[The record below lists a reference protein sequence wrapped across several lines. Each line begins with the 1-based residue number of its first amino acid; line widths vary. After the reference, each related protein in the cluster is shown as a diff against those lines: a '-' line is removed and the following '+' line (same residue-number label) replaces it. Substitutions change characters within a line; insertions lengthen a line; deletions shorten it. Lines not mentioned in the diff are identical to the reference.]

1 MQKLSFREKYS
12 YGIGAYG
19 KDLACGVVYTFLMI
33 YFTDVVGLNPA
44 FVGTLFL
51 IARMWDAVNDPVM
64 GMIVDNTRSK
74 FGKFRPWIF
83 IGTILNSV
91 VLLLLFRKPDLE
103 GVSLYA
109 YYSVMYI
116 LWGMT
121 YTIMDIPYW
130 SMIPTLATTKEDREK
145 ISVIPRIFASL
156 GGLSVT
162 TFGLTLVNKFGNGD
176 KLKGFEYFILGI
188 VVIFIIS
195 TIVTCINVKEKTEV
209 QVNSEKINIKQAFK
223 IIKQNDQ
230 LLVFI
235 GIVLAFNFAMQL
247 AGGVAIYYFKYV
259 AGKESLF
266 SVYSFFKV
274 AEIGGLMLFP
284 IITRKIGRQQV
295 FKVASALPILGFIT
309 LLLSGLIAPQSILF
323 ISISATLLN
332 LGSGFL
338 LGSTT
343 VMLADIVDYGEYKLG
358 SRNESIIFSA
368 QTLLVKS
375 ASALSGWLIGIGLSL
390 IGYVAGA
397 EVQSE
402 MTITGMR
409 IIMTIIPPIVAV
421 IMYVI
426 YKSKYKINGSFH
438 DELLQAIA
446 DRKAGKDLVINK
458 EEKVSIDSIDTNLL

>member
-1 MQKLSFREKYS
+1 MQKLTSREKYS

-19 KDLACGVVYTFLMI
+19 KDLACGIVYTFLMI
-33 YFTDVVGLNPA
+33 YFTDVVGINPA

-51 IARMWDAVNDPVM
+51 MARLWDAINDPIM
-64 GMIVDNTRSK
+64 GMIVDNTRSR

-91 VLLLLFRKPDLE
+91 VLFLLFRKPDLE
-103 GVSLYA
+103 GTSLYL

-145 ISVIPRIFASL
+145 ISVVPRIFASL
-156 GGLSVT
+156 GGLTVT
-162 TFGLTLVNKFGNGD
+162 TFGIALVNKLGNGNQI
-176 KLKGFEYFILGI
+176 KGFEYFALGI
-188 VVIFIIS
+188 VIIFIIS
-195 TIVTCINVKEKTEV
+195 TIVTCINVKEKTQV
-209 QVNSEKINIKQAFK
+209 QVNNEKVNIKQAFN
-223 IIKQNDQ
+223 ILKQNDQ

-235 GIVLAFNFAMQL
+235 GIVLAYNLAMQL
-247 AGGVAIYYFKYV
+247 AGGAAIYYFKYV

-266 SVYSFFKV
+266 SLYSFFKV

-284 IITRKIGRQQV
+284 VVTRKIGRQQV
-295 FKVASALPILGFIT
+295 FRVATILPMFGLIT
-309 LLLSGLIAPQSILF
+309 LFISGLIAPQSILF
-323 ISISATLLN
+323 ISVSAVLLN

-368 QTLLVKS
+368 QTLLVKL
-375 ASALSGWLIGIGLSL
+375 ASALSGWLIGVGLSL

-397 EVQSE
+397 AVQSNI
-402 MTITGMR
+402 TIIGIR
-409 IIMTIIPPIVAV
+409 VIMTIIPSIVALV
-421 IMYVI
+421 MYII

-438 DELLQAIA
+438 DEILQVIGS
-446 DRKAGKDLVINK
+446 RKKVKVLNINNK
-458 EEKVSIDSIDTNLL
+458 

>member
-1 MQKLSFREKYS
+1 MQKLTSREKYS

-19 KDLACGVVYTFLMI
+19 KDLACGIVYTFLMI
-33 YFTDVVGLNPA
+33 YFTDVVGINPA

-51 IARMWDAVNDPVM
+51 MARLWDAINDPIM
-64 GMIVDNTRSK
+64 GMIVDNTRSR

-91 VLLLLFRKPDLE
+91 VLFLLFRKPDLE
-103 GVSLYA
+103 GTSLYL

-145 ISVIPRIFASL
+145 ISVVPRIFASL
-156 GGLSVT
+156 GGLTVT
-162 TFGLTLVNKFGNGD
+162 TFGIALVNKLGNGNQI
-176 KLKGFEYFILGI
+176 KGFEYFALGI
-188 VVIFIIS
+188 VIIFIIS
-195 TIVTCINVKEKTEV
+195 TIVTCINVKEKTQV
-209 QVNSEKINIKQAFK
+209 QVNNEKVNIKQAFN
-223 IIKQNDQ
+223 ILKQNDQ

-235 GIVLAFNFAMQL
+235 GIVLAYNLAMQL
-247 AGGVAIYYFKYV
+247 AGGAAIYYFKYV

-266 SVYSFFKV
+266 SLYSFFKV

-284 IITRKIGRQQV
+284 VVTRKIGRQQV
-295 FKVASALPILGFIT
+295 FRMATILPMFGLIT
-309 LLLSGLIAPQSILF
+309 LFISGLIAPQSILF
-323 ISISATLLN
+323 ISVSSVLLN

-368 QTLLVKS
+368 QTLLVKL
-375 ASALSGWLIGIGLSL
+375 ASALSGWLIGVGLSL

-397 EVQSE
+397 AVQSNI
-402 MTITGMR
+402 TIIGIR
-409 IIMTIIPPIVAV
+409 VIMTIIPSIVALV
-421 IMYVI
+421 MYVI

-438 DELLQAIA
+438 DEILQVIGS
-446 DRKAGKDLVINK
+446 RKKVKVLNINNK
-458 EEKVSIDSIDTNLL
+458 

>member
-1 MQKLSFREKYS
+1 MQKLTSREKYS

-19 KDLACGVVYTFLMI
+19 KDLACGIVYTFLMI
-33 YFTDVVGLNPA
+33 YF
-44 FVGTLFL
+44 VGTLFL
-51 IARMWDAVNDPVM
+51 MARLWDAINDPIM
-64 GMIVDNTRSK
+64 GMIVDNTRSR

-91 VLLLLFRKPDLE
+91 VLFLLFRKPDLE
-103 GVSLYA
+103 GTSLYL

-145 ISVIPRIFASL
+145 ISVVPRIFASL
-156 GGLSVT
+156 GGLTVT
-162 TFGLTLVNKFGNGD
+162 TFGIALVNKLGNGNQI
-176 KLKGFEYFILGI
+176 KGFEYFALGI
-188 VVIFIIS
+188 VIIFIIS
-195 TIVTCINVKEKTEV
+195 TIVTCINVKEKTQV
-209 QVNSEKINIKQAFK
+209 QVNNEKVNIKQAFN
-223 IIKQNDQ
+223 ILKQNDQ

-235 GIVLAFNFAMQL
+235 GIVLAYNLAMQL
-247 AGGVAIYYFKYV
+247 AGGAAIYYFKYV

-266 SVYSFFKV
+266 SLYSFFKV

-284 IITRKIGRQQV
+284 VVTRKIGRQQV
-295 FKVASALPILGFIT
+295 FRVATILPMFGLIT
-309 LLLSGLIAPQSILF
+309 LFISGLIAPQSILF
-323 ISISATLLN
+323 ISVSAVLLN

-368 QTLLVKS
+368 QTLLVKL
-375 ASALSGWLIGIGLSL
+375 ASALSGWLIGVGLSL

-397 EVQSE
+397 AVQSNI
-402 MTITGMR
+402 TIIGIR
-409 IIMTIIPPIVAV
+409 VIMTIIPSIVALV
-421 IMYVI
+421 MYVI

-438 DELLQAIA
+438 DEILQVIGS
-446 DRKAGKDLVINK
+446 RKKVKVLNINNK
-458 EEKVSIDSIDTNLL
+458 

>member
-1 MQKLSFREKYS
+1 MQKLTSREKYS

-19 KDLACGVVYTFLMI
+19 KDLACGIVYTFLMI
-33 YFTDVVGLNPA
+33 YFTDVVGINPA

-51 IARMWDAVNDPVM
+51 MARLWDAINDPIM
-64 GMIVDNTRSK
+64 GMIVDNTRSR

-91 VLLLLFRKPDLE
+91 VLFLLFRKPDLE
-103 GVSLYA
+103 GTSLYL

-116 LWGMT
+116 LWVMT

-145 ISVIPRIFASL
+145 ISVVPRIFASL
-156 GGLSVT
+156 GGLTVT
-162 TFGLTLVNKFGNGD
+162 TFGIALVNKLGNGNQI
-176 KLKGFEYFILGI
+176 KGFEYFALGI
-188 VVIFIIS
+188 VIIFIIS
-195 TIVTCINVKEKTEV
+195 TIVTCINVKEKTQV
-209 QVNSEKINIKQAFK
+209 QVNNEKVNIKQAFN
-223 IIKQNDQ
+223 ILKQNDQ

-235 GIVLAFNFAMQL
+235 GIVLAYNLAMQL
-247 AGGVAIYYFKYV
+247 AGGAAIYYFKYV

-266 SVYSFFKV
+266 SLYSFFKV

-284 IITRKIGRQQV
+284 VVTRKIGRQQV
-295 FKVASALPILGFIT
+295 FRMATILPMFGLIT
-309 LLLSGLIAPQSILF
+309 LFISGLIAPQSILF
-323 ISISATLLN
+323 ISVSAVLLN

-368 QTLLVKS
+368 QTLLVKL
-375 ASALSGWLIGIGLSL
+375 ASALSGWLIGVGLSL

-397 EVQSE
+397 AVQSNI
-402 MTITGMR
+402 TIIGIR
-409 IIMTIIPPIVAV
+409 VIMTIIPSIVALV
-421 IMYVI
+421 MYVI

-438 DELLQAIA
+438 DEILQVIGS
-446 DRKAGKDLVINK
+446 RKKVKVLNINNK
-458 EEKVSIDSIDTNLL
+458 

>member
-1 MQKLSFREKYS
+1 MQKLTSREKYS

-19 KDLACGVVYTFLMI
+19 KDLACGIVYTFLMI
-33 YFTDVVGLNPA
+33 YFTDVVGINPA

-51 IARMWDAVNDPVM
+51 MARLWDAINDPIM
-64 GMIVDNTRSK
+64 GMIVDNTRSR

-91 VLLLLFRKPDLE
+91 VLFLLFRKPDLE
-103 GVSLYA
+103 GTSLYL

-145 ISVIPRIFASL
+145 ISVVPRIFASL
-156 GGLSVT
+156 GGLTVT
-162 TFGLTLVNKFGNGD
+162 TFGIALVNKLGNGNQI
-176 KLKGFEYFILGI
+176 KGFEYFALGI
-188 VVIFIIS
+188 VIIFIIS
-195 TIVTCINVKEKTEV
+195 TIVTCINVKEKTQV
-209 QVNSEKINIKQAFK
+209 QVNNEKVNIKQAFN
-223 IIKQNDQ
+223 ILKQNDQ

-235 GIVLAFNFAMQL
+235 GIVLAYNLAMQL
-247 AGGVAIYYFKYV
+247 AGGAAIYYFKYV

-284 IITRKIGRQQV
+284 VVTRKIGRQQV
-295 FKVASALPILGFIT
+295 FRMATILPMFGLIT
-309 LLLSGLIAPQSILF
+309 LFISGLIAPQSILF
-323 ISISATLLN
+323 ISVSAVLLN

-368 QTLLVKS
+368 QTLLVKL
-375 ASALSGWLIGIGLSL
+375 ASALSGWLIGVGLSL

-397 EVQSE
+397 AVQSNI
-402 MTITGMR
+402 TIIGIR
-409 IIMTIIPPIVAV
+409 VIMTIIPSIVALV
-421 IMYVI
+421 MYVI

-438 DELLQAIA
+438 DEILQVIGS
-446 DRKAGKDLVINK
+446 RKKVKVLDINNK
-458 EEKVSIDSIDTNLL
+458 

>member
-1 MQKLSFREKYS
+1 MQKLTSREKYS

-19 KDLACGVVYTFLMI
+19 KDLACGIVYTFLMI
-33 YFTDVVGLNPA
+33 YFTDVVGINPA

-51 IARMWDAVNDPVM
+51 MARLWDAINDPIM
-64 GMIVDNTRSK
+64 GMIVDNTRSR

-91 VLLLLFRKPDLE
+91 VLFLLFRKPELE
-103 GVSLYA
+103 GSSLYA

-145 ISVIPRIFASL
+145 ISVVPRIFASL
-156 GGLSVT
+156 GGLTVT
-162 TFGLTLVNKFGNGD
+162 TFGIALVNKLGNGNQI
-176 KLKGFEYFILGI
+176 KGFEYFALGI
-188 VVIFIIS
+188 VIIFIIS
-195 TIVTCINVKEKTEV
+195 TIVTCINVKEKTQV
-209 QVNSEKINIKQAFK
+209 QVNNEKVNIKQAFN
-223 IIKQNDQ
+223 ILKQNDQ

-235 GIVLAFNFAMQL
+235 GIVLAYNLAMQL
-247 AGGVAIYYFKYV
+247 AGGAAIYYFKYV

-266 SVYSFFKV
+266 SLYSFFKV

-284 IITRKIGRQQV
+284 VVTRKIGRQQV
-295 FKVASALPILGFIT
+295 FRMATILPMFGLIT
-309 LLLSGLIAPQSILF
+309 LFISGLIAPQSILF
-323 ISISATLLN
+323 ISVSAVLLN

-368 QTLLVKS
+368 QTLLVKL
-375 ASALSGWLIGIGLSL
+375 ASALSGWLIGVGLSL

-397 EVQSE
+397 AVQSNI
-402 MTITGMR
+402 TIIGIR
-409 IIMTIIPPIVAV
+409 VIMTIIPSIVALV
-421 IMYVI
+421 MYVI

-438 DELLQAIA
+438 DEILQVIGS
-446 DRKAGKDLVINK
+446 RKKVKVLNINNK
-458 EEKVSIDSIDTNLL
+458 

>member
-1 MQKLSFREKYS
+1 MQKLTSREKYS

-19 KDLACGVVYTFLMI
+19 KDLACGIVYTFLMI
-33 YFTDVVGLNPA
+33 YFTDVVGINPA

-51 IARMWDAVNDPVM
+51 MARLWDAINDPIM
-64 GMIVDNTRSK
+64 GMIVDNTRSR

-91 VLLLLFRKPDLE
+91 VLFLLFRKPDLE
-103 GVSLYA
+103 GTSLYL
-109 YYSVMYI
+109 YSVMYI

-145 ISVIPRIFASL
+145 ISVVPRIFASL
-156 GGLSVT
+156 GGLTVT
-162 TFGLTLVNKFGNGD
+162 TFGIALVNKLGNGNQI
-176 KLKGFEYFILGI
+176 KGFEYFALGI
-188 VVIFIIS
+188 VIIFIIS
-195 TIVTCINVKEKTEV
+195 TIVTCINVKEKTQV
-209 QVNSEKINIKQAFK
+209 QVNNEKVNIKQAFN
-223 IIKQNDQ
+223 ILKQNDQ

-235 GIVLAFNFAMQL
+235 GIVLAYNLAMQL
-247 AGGVAIYYFKYV
+247 AGGAAIYYFKYV

-266 SVYSFFKV
+266 SLYSFFKV

-284 IITRKIGRQQV
+284 VVTRKIGRQQV
-295 FKVASALPILGFIT
+295 FRMATILPMFGLIT
-309 LLLSGLIAPQSILF
+309 LFISGLIAPQSILF
-323 ISISATLLN
+323 ISVSAVLLN

-368 QTLLVKS
+368 QTLLVKL
-375 ASALSGWLIGIGLSL
+375 ASALSGWLIGVGLSL

-397 EVQSE
+397 AVQSNI
-402 MTITGMR
+402 TIIGIR
-409 IIMTIIPPIVAV
+409 VIMTIIPSIVALV
-421 IMYVI
+421 MYVI

-438 DELLQAIA
+438 DEILQVIGS
-446 DRKAGKDLVINK
+446 RKKVKVLNINNK
-458 EEKVSIDSIDTNLL
+458 

>member
-1 MQKLSFREKYS
+1 MQKLTSREKYS

-19 KDLACGVVYTFLMI
+19 KDLACGIVYTFLMI
-33 YFTDVVGLNPA
+33 YFTDVVGINPA

-51 IARMWDAVNDPVM
+51 MARLWDAINDPIM
-64 GMIVDNTRSK
+64 GMIVDNTRSR
-74 FGKFRPWIF
+74 FGKFRPWIC

-91 VLLLLFRKPDLE
+91 VLFLLFRKPDLE
-103 GVSLYA
+103 GTSLYL

-145 ISVIPRIFASL
+145 ISVVPRIFASL
-156 GGLSVT
+156 GGLTVT
-162 TFGLTLVNKFGNGD
+162 TFGIALVNKLGNGNQI
-176 KLKGFEYFILGI
+176 KGFEYFALGI
-188 VVIFIIS
+188 VIIFIIS
-195 TIVTCINVKEKTEV
+195 TIVTCINVKEKTQV
-209 QVNSEKINIKQAFK
+209 QVNNEKVNIKQAFN
-223 IIKQNDQ
+223 ILKQNDQ

-235 GIVLAFNFAMQL
+235 GIVLAYNLAMQL
-247 AGGVAIYYFKYV
+247 AGGAAIYYFKYV

-266 SVYSFFKV
+266 SLYSFFKV

-284 IITRKIGRQQV
+284 VVTRKIGRQQV
-295 FKVASALPILGFIT
+295 FRMATILPMFGLIT
-309 LLLSGLIAPQSILF
+309 LFISGLIAPQSILF
-323 ISISATLLN
+323 ISVSAVLLN

-368 QTLLVKS
+368 QTLLVKL
-375 ASALSGWLIGIGLSL
+375 ASALSGWLIGVGLSL

-397 EVQSE
+397 AVQSNI
-402 MTITGMR
+402 TIIGIR
-409 IIMTIIPPIVAV
+409 VIMTIIPSIVALV
-421 IMYVI
+421 MYVI

-438 DELLQAIA
+438 DEILQVIGS
-446 DRKAGKDLVINK
+446 RKKVKVLNINNK
-458 EEKVSIDSIDTNLL
+458 

>member
-1 MQKLSFREKYS
+1 MQKLTSREKYS

-19 KDLACGVVYTFLMI
+19 KDLACGIVYTFLMI
-33 YFTDVVGLNPA
+33 YFTDVVGINPA

-51 IARMWDAVNDPVM
+51 MARLWDAINDPIM
-64 GMIVDNTRSK
+64 GMIVDNTRSR

-91 VLLLLFRKPDLE
+91 VLFLLFRKPDLE
-103 GVSLYA
+103 GTSLYL

-145 ISVIPRIFASL
+145 ISVVPRIFASL
-156 GGLSVT
+156 GGLTVT
-162 TFGLTLVNKFGNGD
+162 TFGIALVNKLGNGNQI
-176 KLKGFEYFILGI
+176 KGFEYFALGI
-188 VVIFIIS
+188 VIIFIIS
-195 TIVTCINVKEKTEV
+195 TIVTCINVKEKTQV
-209 QVNSEKINIKQAFK
+209 QVNNEKVNIKQAFN
-223 IIKQNDQ
+223 ILKQYDQ

-235 GIVLAFNFAMQL
+235 GIVLAYNLAMQL
-247 AGGVAIYYFKYV
+247 AGGAAIYYFKYV

-266 SVYSFFKV
+266 SLYSFFKV

-284 IITRKIGRQQV
+284 VVTRKIGRQQV
-295 FKVASALPILGFIT
+295 FRVATILPMFGLIT
-309 LLLSGLIAPQSILF
+309 LFISGLIAPQSILF
-323 ISISATLLN
+323 ISVSAVLLN

-368 QTLLVKS
+368 QTLLVKL
-375 ASALSGWLIGIGLSL
+375 ASALSGWLIGVGLSL

-397 EVQSE
+397 AVQSNI
-402 MTITGMR
+402 TIIGIR
-409 IIMTIIPPIVAV
+409 VIMTIIPSIVALV
-421 IMYVI
+421 MYII

-438 DELLQAIA
+438 DEILQVIGS
-446 DRKAGKDLVINK
+446 RKKVKVLNINNK
-458 EEKVSIDSIDTNLL
+458 

>member
-1 MQKLSFREKYS
+1 MQKLTSREKYS

-19 KDLACGVVYTFLMI
+19 KDLACGIVYTFLMI
-33 YFTDVVGLNPA
+33 YFTDVVGINPA

-51 IARMWDAVNDPVM
+51 MARLWDAINDPIM
-64 GMIVDNTRSK
+64 GMIVDNTRSR

-91 VLLLLFRKPDLE
+91 VLFLLFRKPDLE
-103 GVSLYA
+103 GTSLYL

-145 ISVIPRIFASL
+145 ISVVPRIFASL
-156 GGLSVT
+156 GGLTVT
-162 TFGLTLVNKFGNGD
+162 TFGIALVNKLGNGNQI
-176 KLKGFEYFILGI
+176 KGFEYFALGI
-188 VVIFIIS
+188 IIIFIIS
-195 TIVTCINVKEKTEV
+195 TIVTCINVKEKTQV
-209 QVNSEKINIKQAFK
+209 QVNNEKVNIKQAFN
-223 IIKQNDQ
+223 ILKQNDQ

-235 GIVLAFNFAMQL
+235 GIVLAYNLAMQL
-247 AGGVAIYYFKYV
+247 AGGAAIYYFKYV

-266 SVYSFFKV
+266 SLYSFFKV

-284 IITRKIGRQQV
+284 VVTRKIGRQQV
-295 FKVASALPILGFIT
+295 FRVATILPMFGLIT
-309 LLLSGLIAPQSILF
+309 LFISGLIAPQSILF
-323 ISISATLLN
+323 ISVSAVLLN

-368 QTLLVKS
+368 QTLLVKL
-375 ASALSGWLIGIGLSL
+375 ASALSGWLIGVGLSL

-397 EVQSE
+397 AVQSNI
-402 MTITGMR
+402 TIIGIR
-409 IIMTIIPPIVAV
+409 VIMTIIPSIVALV
-421 IMYVI
+421 MYVI

-438 DELLQAIA
+438 DEILQVIGS
-446 DRKAGKDLVINK
+446 RKKVKVLNINNK
-458 EEKVSIDSIDTNLL
+458 

>member
-1 MQKLSFREKYS
+1 MQKLTSREKYS

-19 KDLACGVVYTFLMI
+19 KDLACGIVYTFLMI
-33 YFTDVVGLNPA
+33 YFTDVVGINPA

-51 IARMWDAVNDPVM
+51 MARLWDAINDPIM
-64 GMIVDNTRSK
+64 GMIVDNTRSR

-91 VLLLLFRKPDLE
+91 VLFLLFRKPDLE
-103 GVSLYA
+103 GTSLYL

-145 ISVIPRIFASL
+145 ISVVPRIFASL
-156 GGLSVT
+156 GGLTVT
-162 TFGLTLVNKFGNGD
+162 TFGIALVNKLGNGNQI
-176 KLKGFEYFILGI
+176 KGFEYFALGI
-188 VVIFIIS
+188 VIIFIIS
-195 TIVTCINVKEKTEV
+195 TIVTCINVKEKTQV
-209 QVNSEKINIKQAFK
+209 QVNNEKVNIKQAFN
-223 IIKQNDQ
+223 ILKQNDQ

-235 GIVLAFNFAMQL
+235 GIVLAYNLAMQL
-247 AGGVAIYYFKYV
+247 AGGAAIYYFKYV

-266 SVYSFFKV
+266 SLYSFFKV

-284 IITRKIGRQQV
+284 VVTRKIGRQQV
-295 FKVASALPILGFIT
+295 FRMATILPMFGLIT
-309 LLLSGLIAPQSILF
+309 LFISGLIAPQSILF
-323 ISISATLLN
+323 ISVSAVLLN

-368 QTLLVKS
+368 QTLLVKL
-375 ASALSGWLIGIGLSL
+375 ASAVSGWLIVVGLSL

-397 EVQSE
+397 AVQSNI
-402 MTITGMR
+402 TIIGIR
-409 IIMTIIPPIVAV
+409 VIMTIIPSIVALV
-421 IMYVI
+421 MYVI

-438 DELLQAIA
+438 DEILQVIGS
-446 DRKAGKDLVINK
+446 RKKVKVLNINNK
-458 EEKVSIDSIDTNLL
+458 

>member
-1 MQKLSFREKYS
+1 MQKLTSREKYS

-19 KDLACGVVYTFLMI
+19 KDLACGIVYTFLMI
-33 YFTDVVGLNPA
+33 YFTDVVGINPA

-51 IARMWDAVNDPVM
+51 VARLWDAINDPIM

-91 VLLLLFRKPDLE
+91 VLFLLFRKPDLE
-103 GVSLYA
+103 GTSLYL

-145 ISVIPRIFASL
+145 ISVVPRIFASL
-156 GGLSVT
+156 GGLTVT
-162 TFGLTLVNKFGNGD
+162 TFGIALVNKLGNGNQI
-176 KLKGFEYFILGI
+176 KGFEYFALGI
-188 VVIFIIS
+188 IIIFIIS
-195 TIVTCINVKEKTEV
+195 TIVTCINVKEKTQV
-209 QVNSEKINIKQAFK
+209 QVNNEKVNIKQAFN
-223 IIKQNDQ
+223 ILKQNDQ

-235 GIVLAFNFAMQL
+235 GIVLAYNLAMQL
-247 AGGVAIYYFKYV
+247 AGGAAIYYFKYV

-284 IITRKIGRQQV
+284 VVTRKIGRQQV
-295 FKVASALPILGFIT
+295 FRVATILPMFGLIT
-309 LLLSGLIAPQSILF
+309 LFISGLIAPQSILF
-323 ISISATLLN
+323 ISVSAVLLN

-368 QTLLVKS
+368 QTLLVKL
-375 ASALSGWLIGIGLSL
+375 ASALSGWLIGVGLSL

-397 EVQSE
+397 AVQSNI
-402 MTITGMR
+402 TIIGIR
-409 IIMTIIPPIVAV
+409 VIMTIIPSIVALV
-421 IMYVI
+421 MYVI

-438 DELLQAIA
+438 DEILQVIGS
-446 DRKAGKDLVINK
+446 RKKVKVLNINNK
-458 EEKVSIDSIDTNLL
+458 

>member
-1 MQKLSFREKYS
+1 MQKLTSREKYS

-19 KDLACGVVYTFLMI
+19 KDLACGIVYTFLMI
-33 YFTDVVGLNPA
+33 YFTDVVGINPA

-51 IARMWDAVNDPVM
+51 MARLWDAINDPIM
-64 GMIVDNTRSK
+64 GMIVDNTRSR

-91 VLLLLFRKPDLE
+91 VLFLLFRKPDLE
-103 GVSLYA
+103 GTSLYL

-145 ISVIPRIFASL
+145 ISVVPRIFASL
-156 GGLSVT
+156 GGLTVT
-162 TFGLTLVNKFGNGD
+162 TFGIALVNKLGNGNQI
-176 KLKGFEYFILGI
+176 KGFEYFALGI
-188 VVIFIIS
+188 VIIFIIS
-195 TIVTCINVKEKTEV
+195 TIVTCINVKEKTQV
-209 QVNSEKINIKQAFK
+209 QVNNEKVNIKQAFN
-223 IIKQNDQ
+223 ILKQNDQ

-235 GIVLAFNFAMQL
+235 GIVLAYNLAMQL
-247 AGGVAIYYFKYV
+247 AGGAAIYYFKYV

-266 SVYSFFKV
+266 SLYSFFKV

-284 IITRKIGRQQV
+284 VVTRKIGRQQV
-295 FKVASALPILGFIT
+295 FRMATILPMFGLIT
-309 LLLSGLIAPQSILF
+309 LFISGLIAPQSILF
-323 ISISATLLN
+323 ISVSAVLLN

-368 QTLLVKS
+368 QTLLVKLS
-375 ASALSGWLIGIGLSL
+375 SALSGWLIGVGLSL

-397 EVQSE
+397 AVQSNI
-402 MTITGMR
+402 TIIGIR
-409 IIMTIIPPIVAV
+409 VIMTIIPSIVALV
-421 IMYVI
+421 MYVI

-438 DELLQAIA
+438 DEILQVIGS
-446 DRKAGKDLVINK
+446 RKKVKVLNINNK
-458 EEKVSIDSIDTNLL
+458 

>member
-1 MQKLSFREKYS
+1 MQKLTSREKYS

-19 KDLACGVVYTFLMI
+19 KDLACGIVYTFLMI
-33 YFTDVVGLNPA
+33 YFTDVVGINPA

-51 IARMWDAVNDPVM
+51 MARLWDAINDPIM
-64 GMIVDNTRSK
+64 GMIVDNTRSR

-91 VLLLLFRKPDLE
+91 VLFLLFRKPDLE
-103 GVSLYA
+103 GTSLYL

-145 ISVIPRIFASL
+145 ISVVPRIFASL
-156 GGLSVT
+156 GGLTVT
-162 TFGLTLVNKFGNGD
+162 TFGIALVNKLGNGNQI
-176 KLKGFEYFILGI
+176 KGFEYFALGI
-188 VVIFIIS
+188 VIIFIIS
-195 TIVTCINVKEKTEV
+195 TIVTCINVKEKTQV
-209 QVNSEKINIKQAFK
+209 QVNNEKVNIKQAFN
-223 IIKQNDQ
+223 ILKQNDQ

-235 GIVLAFNFAMQL
+235 GIVLAYNLAMQL
-247 AGGVAIYYFKYV
+247 AGGAAIYYFKYV

-266 SVYSFFKV
+266 SLYSFFKV

-284 IITRKIGRQQV
+284 VVTRKIGRQQV
-295 FKVASALPILGFIT
+295 FRVATILPMFGLIT
-309 LLLSGLIAPQSILF
+309 LFISGLIAPQSILF
-323 ISISATLLN
+323 ISVSAVLLN

-368 QTLLVKS
+368 QTLLVKL
-375 ASALSGWLIGIGLSL
+375 ASALSGWLIGVGLSL
-390 IGYVAGA
+390 ITT
-397 EVQSE
+397 SS
-402 MTITGMR
+402 T
-409 IIMTIIPPIVAV
+409 
-421 IMYVI
+421 
-426 YKSKYKINGSFH
+426 
-438 DELLQAIA
+438 
-446 DRKAGKDLVINK
+446 
-458 EEKVSIDSIDTNLL
+458 

>member
-1 MQKLSFREKYS
+1 MQKLTSREKYS

-19 KDLACGVVYTFLMI
+19 KDLACGIVYTFLMI
-33 YFTDVVGLNPA
+33 YFTDVVGINPA

-51 IARMWDAVNDPVM
+51 MARLWDAINDPIM
-64 GMIVDNTRSK
+64 GMIVDNTRSR

-91 VLLLLFRKPDLE
+91 VLFLLFRKPDLE
-103 GVSLYA
+103 GTSLYL

-145 ISVIPRIFASL
+145 ISVVPRIFASL
-156 GGLSVT
+156 GGLTVT
-162 TFGLTLVNKFGNGD
+162 TFGIALVNKLGNGNQI
-176 KLKGFEYFILGI
+176 KGFEYFALGI
-188 VVIFIIS
+188 VIIFIIS
-195 TIVTCINVKEKTEV
+195 TIVTCINVKEKTQV
-209 QVNSEKINIKQAFK
+209 QVNNEKVNIKQAFN
-223 IIKQNDQ
+223 ILKQNDQ

-235 GIVLAFNFAMQL
+235 GIVLAYNLAMQL
-247 AGGVAIYYFKYV
+247 AGGAAIYYFKYV

-266 SVYSFFKV
+266 SLYSFFKV

-284 IITRKIGRQQV
+284 VVTRKIGRQQV
-295 FKVASALPILGFIT
+295 FRMATILPMFGLIT
-309 LLLSGLIAPQSILF
+309 LFISGLIAPQSILF
-323 ISISATLLN
+323 ISVSAVLLN

-368 QTLLVKS
+368 QTLLVKL
-375 ASALSGWLIGIGLSL
+375 ASALSGWLIGVGLSL

-397 EVQSE
+397 AVQSNI
-402 MTITGMR
+402 TIIGIR
-409 IIMTIIPPIVAV
+409 VILTIIPSIVALV
-421 IMYVI
+421 MYVI

-438 DELLQAIA
+438 DEILQVIGS
-446 DRKAGKDLVINK
+446 RKKVKVLNINNK
-458 EEKVSIDSIDTNLL
+458 

>member
-1 MQKLSFREKYS
+1 MQKLTSREKYS

-19 KDLACGVVYTFLMI
+19 KDLACGIVYTFLMI
-33 YFTDVVGLNPA
+33 YFTDVVGINPA

-51 IARMWDAVNDPVM
+51 VARLWDAINDPIM
-64 GMIVDNTRSK
+64 GMIVDNTRSR

-91 VLLLLFRKPDLE
+91 VLFLLFRKPDLE
-103 GVSLYA
+103 GTSLYL

-145 ISVIPRIFASL
+145 ISVVPRIFASL
-156 GGLSVT
+156 GGLTVT
-162 TFGLTLVNKFGNGD
+162 TFGIALVNKLGNGNQI
-176 KLKGFEYFILGI
+176 KGFEYFALGI
-188 VVIFIIS
+188 IIIFIIS
-195 TIVTCINVKEKTEV
+195 TIVTCINVKEKTQV
-209 QVNSEKINIKQAFK
+209 QVNNEKVNIKQAFN
-223 IIKQNDQ
+223 ILKQNDQ

-235 GIVLAFNFAMQL
+235 GIVLAYNLAMQL
-247 AGGVAIYYFKYV
+247 AGGAAIYYFKYV

-284 IITRKIGRQQV
+284 VVTRKIGRQQV
-295 FKVASALPILGFIT
+295 FRVATILPMFGLIT
-309 LLLSGLIAPQSILF
+309 LFISGLIAPQSILF
-323 ISISATLLN
+323 ISVSAVLLN

-368 QTLLVKS
+368 QTLLVKL
-375 ASALSGWLIGIGLSL
+375 ASALSGWLIGVGLSL

-397 EVQSE
+397 AVQSNI
-402 MTITGMR
+402 TIIGIR
-409 IIMTIIPPIVAV
+409 VIMTIIPSIVALV
-421 IMYVI
+421 MYVI

-438 DELLQAIA
+438 DEILQVIGS
-446 DRKAGKDLVINK
+446 RKKVKVLNINNK
-458 EEKVSIDSIDTNLL
+458 

>member
-1 MQKLSFREKYS
+1 MQKLTSREKYS

-19 KDLACGVVYTFLMI
+19 KDLACGIVYTFLMI
-33 YFTDVVGLNPA
+33 YFTDVVGINPA

-51 IARMWDAVNDPVM
+51 MARLWDAINDPIM
-64 GMIVDNTRSK
+64 GMIVDNTRSR

-91 VLLLLFRKPDLE
+91 VLFLLFRKPDLE
-103 GVSLYA
+103 GTSLYL

-145 ISVIPRIFASL
+145 ISVVPRIFASL
-156 GGLSVT
+156 GGLTVT
-162 TFGLTLVNKFGNGD
+162 TFGIALVNKLGNGNQI
-176 KLKGFEYFILGI
+176 KGFEYFVLGI
-188 VVIFIIS
+188 IIIFIIS
-195 TIVTCINVKEKTEV
+195 TIVTCINVKEKTQV
-209 QVNSEKINIKQAFK
+209 QVNNEKVNIKQAFN
-223 IIKQNDQ
+223 ILKQNDQ

-235 GIVLAFNFAMQL
+235 GIVLAYNLAMQL
-247 AGGVAIYYFKYV
+247 AGGAAIYYFKYV

-266 SVYSFFKV
+266 SLYSFFKV

-284 IITRKIGRQQV
+284 VVTRKIGRQQV
-295 FKVASALPILGFIT
+295 FRMATILPMFGLTLFI
-309 LLLSGLIAPQSILF
+309 SGLIAPQSILF
-323 ISISATLLN
+323 ISVSAVLLN

-368 QTLLVKS
+368 QTLLVKL
-375 ASALSGWLIGIGLSL
+375 ASALSGWLIGVGLSL

-397 EVQSE
+397 AVQSNI
-402 MTITGMR
+402 TIIGIR
-409 IIMTIIPPIVAV
+409 VIMTIIPSIVALV
-421 IMYVI
+421 MYVI

-438 DELLQAIA
+438 DEILQVIGS
-446 DRKAGKDLVINK
+446 RKKVKVLNINNK
-458 EEKVSIDSIDTNLL
+458 

>member
-1 MQKLSFREKYS
+1 MQKLTSREKYS

-19 KDLACGVVYTFLMI
+19 KDLACGIVYTFLMI
-33 YFTDVVGLNPA
+33 YFTDVVGINPA

-51 IARMWDAVNDPVM
+51 MARLWDAINDPIM
-64 GMIVDNTRSK
+64 GMIVDNTRSR

-91 VLLLLFRKPDLE
+91 VLFLLFRKPDLE
-103 GVSLYA
+103 GTSLYL

-145 ISVIPRIFASL
+145 ISVVPRIFASL
-156 GGLSVT
+156 GGLTVT
-162 TFGLTLVNKFGNGD
+162 TFGIALVNKLGNGNQI
-176 KLKGFEYFILGI
+176 KGFEYFALGI
-188 VVIFIIS
+188 VIIFIIS
-195 TIVTCINVKEKTEV
+195 TIVTCINVKEKTQV
-209 QVNSEKINIKQAFK
+209 QVNNEKVNIKQAFN
-223 IIKQNDQ
+223 ILKQNDQ

-235 GIVLAFNFAMQL
+235 GIVLAYNLAMQL
-247 AGGVAIYYFKYV
+247 AGGAAIYYFKYV

-266 SVYSFFKV
+266 SLYSFFKV

-284 IITRKIGRQQV
+284 VVTRKIGRQQV
-295 FKVASALPILGFIT
+295 FRVATILPMFGLIT
-309 LLLSGLIAPQSILF
+309 LFISGLIAPQSILF
-323 ISISATLLN
+323 ISLSAVLLN

-368 QTLLVKS
+368 QTLLVKL
-375 ASALSGWLIGIGLSL
+375 ASALSGWLIGVGLSL

-397 EVQSE
+397 AVQSNI
-402 MTITGMR
+402 TIIGIR
-409 IIMTIIPPIVAV
+409 VIMTIIPSIVALV
-421 IMYVI
+421 MYVI

-438 DELLQAIA
+438 DEILQVIGS
-446 DRKAGKDLVINK
+446 RKKVKVLNINNK
-458 EEKVSIDSIDTNLL
+458 

>member
-1 MQKLSFREKYS
+1 MQKLTSREKYS

-19 KDLACGVVYTFLMI
+19 KDLACGIVYTFLMI
-33 YFTDVVGLNPA
+33 YFTDVVGINPA

-51 IARMWDAVNDPVM
+51 MARLWDAINDPIM
-64 GMIVDNTRSK
+64 GMIVDNTRSR

-91 VLLLLFRKPDLE
+91 VLFLLFRKPDLE
-103 GVSLYA
+103 GTSLYL

-145 ISVIPRIFASL
+145 ISVVPRIFASL
-156 GGLSVT
+156 GGLTVT
-162 TFGLTLVNKFGNGD
+162 TFGIALVNKLGNGNQI
-176 KLKGFEYFILGI
+176 KGFEYFALGI
-188 VVIFIIS
+188 VIIFIIS
-195 TIVTCINVKEKTEV
+195 TIVTCINVKEKTQV
-209 QVNSEKINIKQAFK
+209 QVNNEKVNIKQAFN
-223 IIKQNDQ
+223 ILKQNDQ

-235 GIVLAFNFAMQL
+235 GIVLAYNLAMQL
-247 AGGVAIYYFKYV
+247 AGGAAIYYFKYV

-266 SVYSFFKV
+266 SLYSFFKV

-284 IITRKIGRQQV
+284 VVTRKIGRQQV
-295 FKVASALPILGFIT
+295 FRMATILPMFGLIT
-309 LLLSGLIAPQSILF
+309 LFISGLIAPQSILF
-323 ISISATLLN
+323 ISVSAVLLN

-368 QTLLVKS
+368 QTLLVKL
-375 ASALSGWLIGIGLSL
+375 ASALSGWLIGVGLSL

-397 EVQSE
+397 AVQSNI
-402 MTITGMR
+402 TIIGIR
-409 IIMTIIPPIVAV
+409 VIMTIIPSIVAIV
-421 IMYVI
+421 MYVI

-438 DELLQAIA
+438 DEILQVIGS
-446 DRKAGKDLVINK
+446 RKKVKVLNINNK
-458 EEKVSIDSIDTNLL
+458 

>member
-1 MQKLSFREKYS
+1 MQKLTSREKYS

-19 KDLACGVVYTFLMI
+19 KDLACGIVYTFLMI
-33 YFTDVVGLNPA
+33 YFTDVVGINPA

-51 IARMWDAVNDPVM
+51 MARLWDAINDPIM
-64 GMIVDNTRSK
+64 GMIVDNTRSR

-91 VLLLLFRKPDLE
+91 VLFLLFRKPDLE
-103 GVSLYA
+103 GTSLYL

-130 SMIPTLATTKEDREK
+130 SMIPTLSTTKEDREK
-145 ISVIPRIFASL
+145 ISVVPRIFASL
-156 GGLSVT
+156 GGLTVT
-162 TFGLTLVNKFGNGD
+162 TFGIALVNKLGNGNQI
-176 KLKGFEYFILGI
+176 KGFEYFALGI
-188 VVIFIIS
+188 VIIFIIS
-195 TIVTCINVKEKTEV
+195 TIVTCINVKEKTQV
-209 QVNSEKINIKQAFK
+209 QVNNEKVNIKQAFN
-223 IIKQNDQ
+223 ILKQNDQ

-235 GIVLAFNFAMQL
+235 GIVLAYNLAMQL
-247 AGGVAIYYFKYV
+247 AGGAAIYYFKYV

-266 SVYSFFKV
+266 SLYSFFKV

-284 IITRKIGRQQV
+284 VVTRKIGRQQV
-295 FKVASALPILGFIT
+295 FRMATILPMFGLIT
-309 LLLSGLIAPQSILF
+309 LFISGLIAPQSILF
-323 ISISATLLN
+323 ISVSAVLLN

-368 QTLLVKS
+368 QTLLVKL
-375 ASALSGWLIGIGLSL
+375 ASALSGWLIGVGLSL

-397 EVQSE
+397 AVQSNI
-402 MTITGMR
+402 TIIGIR
-409 IIMTIIPPIVAV
+409 VIMTIIPSIVALV
-421 IMYVI
+421 MYVI

-438 DELLQAIA
+438 DEILQVIGS
-446 DRKAGKDLVINK
+446 RKKVKVLNINNK
-458 EEKVSIDSIDTNLL
+458 

>member
-1 MQKLSFREKYS
+1 MQKLTSREKYS

-19 KDLACGVVYTFLMI
+19 KDLACGIVYTFLMI
-33 YFTDVVGLNPA
+33 YFTDVVGINPA

-51 IARMWDAVNDPVM
+51 MARLWDAINDPIM
-64 GMIVDNTRSK
+64 GMIVDNTRSR

-91 VLLLLFRKPDLE
+91 VLFLLFRKPDLE
-103 GVSLYA
+103 GTSLYL

-145 ISVIPRIFASL
+145 ISVVPRIFASL
-156 GGLSVT
+156 GGLTVT
-162 TFGLTLVNKFGNGD
+162 TFGIALVNKLGNGNQI
-176 KLKGFEYFILGI
+176 KGFEYFALGI
-188 VVIFIIS
+188 IIIFIIS
-195 TIVTCINVKEKTEV
+195 TIVTCINVKEKTQV
-209 QVNSEKINIKQAFK
+209 QVNNEKVNIKQAFN
-223 IIKQNDQ
+223 ILKQNDQ

-235 GIVLAFNFAMQL
+235 GIVLAYNLAMQL
-247 AGGVAIYYFKYV
+247 AGGAAIYYFKYV

-284 IITRKIGRQQV
+284 VVTRKIGRQQV
-295 FKVASALPILGFIT
+295 FRVATILPMFGLIT
-309 LLLSGLIAPQSILF
+309 LFISGLIAPQSILF
-323 ISISATLLN
+323 ISVSAVLLN
-332 LGSGFL
+332 

-368 QTLLVKS
+368 QTLLVKL
-375 ASALSGWLIGIGLSL
+375 ASALSGWLIGVGLSL

-397 EVQSE
+397 AVQSNI
-402 MTITGMR
+402 TIIGIR
-409 IIMTIIPPIVAV
+409 VIMTIIPSIVALV
-421 IMYVI
+421 MYVI

-438 DELLQAIA
+438 DEILQVIGS
-446 DRKAGKDLVINK
+446 RKKVKVLDINNK
-458 EEKVSIDSIDTNLL
+458 

>member
-1 MQKLSFREKYS
+1 MQKLTSREKYS

-19 KDLACGVVYTFLMI
+19 KDLACGIVYTFLMI
-33 YFTDVVGLNPA
+33 YFTDVVGINPA

-51 IARMWDAVNDPVM
+51 MARLWDAINDPIM
-64 GMIVDNTRSK
+64 GMIVDNTRSR

-91 VLLLLFRKPDLE
+91 VLFLLFRKPDLE
-103 GVSLYA
+103 GTSLYL

-145 ISVIPRIFASL
+145 ISVVPRIFASL
-156 GGLSVT
+156 GGLTVT
-162 TFGLTLVNKFGNGD
+162 TFGIALVNKLGNGNQI
-176 KLKGFEYFILGI
+176 KGFEYFALGI
-188 VVIFIIS
+188 IIIFIIS
-195 TIVTCINVKEKTEV
+195 TIVTCINVKEKTQV
-209 QVNSEKINIKQAFK
+209 QVNNEKVNIKQAFN
-223 IIKQNDQ
+223 ILKQNDQ

-235 GIVLAFNFAMQL
+235 GIVLAYNLAMQL
-247 AGGVAIYYFKYV
+247 AGGAAIYYFKYV

-266 SVYSFFKV
+266 SLYSFFKV

-284 IITRKIGRQQV
+284 VVTRKIGRQQV
-295 FKVASALPILGFIT
+295 FRMATILPMFGLIT
-309 LLLSGLIAPQSILF
+309 LFISGLIAPQSILF
-323 ISISATLLN
+323 ISVSAVLLN

-368 QTLLVKS
+368 QTLLVKL
-375 ASALSGWLIGIGLSL
+375 ASALSGWLIGVGLSL

-397 EVQSE
+397 AVQSNI
-402 MTITGMR
+402 TIIGIR
-409 IIMTIIPPIVAV
+409 VIMTIIPSIVALV
-421 IMYVI
+421 MYVI

-438 DELLQAIA
+438 DEILQVIGS
-446 DRKAGKDLVINK
+446 RKKVKVLNINNK
-458 EEKVSIDSIDTNLL
+458 

>member
-1 MQKLSFREKYS
+1 MQKLTSREKYS

-19 KDLACGVVYTFLMI
+19 KDLACGIVYTFLMI
-33 YFTDVVGLNPA
+33 YFTDVVGINPA

-51 IARMWDAVNDPVM
+51 MARLWDAINDPIM
-64 GMIVDNTRSK
+64 GMIVDNTRSR

-91 VLLLLFRKPDLE
+91 VLFLLFRKPDLE
-103 GVSLYA
+103 GTSLYL

-145 ISVIPRIFASL
+145 ISVVPRIFASL
-156 GGLSVT
+156 GGLTVT
-162 TFGLTLVNKFGNGD
+162 TFGIALVNKLGNGNQI
-176 KLKGFEYFILGI
+176 KGFEYFALGI
-188 VVIFIIS
+188 VIIFIIS
-195 TIVTCINVKEKTEV
+195 TIVTCINVKEKTQV
-209 QVNSEKINIKQAFK
+209 QVNNEKVNIKQAFN
-223 IIKQNDQ
+223 ILKQNDQ

-235 GIVLAFNFAMQL
+235 GIVLAYNLAMQL
-247 AGGVAIYYFKYV
+247 AGGAAIYYFKYV

-266 SVYSFFKV
+266 SLYSFFKV

-284 IITRKIGRQQV
+284 VVTRKIGRQQV
-295 FKVASALPILGFIT
+295 FRMATILPMFGLIT
-309 LLLSGLIAPQSILF
+309 LFISGLIAPQSILF
-323 ISISATLLN
+323 ISVSAVLLN

-368 QTLLVKS
+368 QTLLVKL
-375 ASALSGWLIGIGLSL
+375 ASALSGWLIGVGLSL

-397 EVQSE
+397 AVQSN
-402 MTITGMR
+402 ITVIGIR
-409 IIMTIIPPIVAV
+409 VIMTIIPSIVALV
-421 IMYVI
+421 MYVI

-438 DELLQAIA
+438 DEILQVIGS
-446 DRKAGKDLVINK
+446 RKKVKVLNINNK
-458 EEKVSIDSIDTNLL
+458 

>member
-1 MQKLSFREKYS
+1 MQKLTSREKYS

-19 KDLACGVVYTFLMI
+19 KDLACGIVYTFLMI
-33 YFTDVVGLNPA
+33 YFTDVVGINPA

-51 IARMWDAVNDPVM
+51 MARLWDAINDPIM
-64 GMIVDNTRSK
+64 GMIVDNTRSR

-91 VLLLLFRKPDLE
+91 VLFLLFRKPDLE
-103 GVSLYA
+103 GTSLYL

-145 ISVIPRIFASL
+145 ISVVPRIFASL
-156 GGLSVT
+156 GGLTVT
-162 TFGLTLVNKFGNGD
+162 TFGIALVNKLGNGNQI
-176 KLKGFEYFILGI
+176 KGFEYFALGI
-188 VVIFIIS
+188 VIIFIIS
-195 TIVTCINVKEKTEV
+195 TIVTCINVKEKTQV
-209 QVNSEKINIKQAFK
+209 QVNNEKVNIKQAFN
-223 IIKQNDQ
+223 ILKQNDQ
-230 LLVFI
+230 LFVFI
-235 GIVLAFNFAMQL
+235 GIVLAYNLAMQL
-247 AGGVAIYYFKYV
+247 AGGAAIYYFKYV

-266 SVYSFFKV
+266 SLYSFFKV

-284 IITRKIGRQQV
+284 VVTRKIGRQQV
-295 FKVASALPILGFIT
+295 FRMATILPMFGLIT
-309 LLLSGLIAPQSILF
+309 LFISGLIAPQSILF
-323 ISISATLLN
+323 ISVSAVLLN

-368 QTLLVKS
+368 QTLLVKL
-375 ASALSGWLIGIGLSL
+375 ASALSGWLIGVGLSL

-397 EVQSE
+397 AVQSNI
-402 MTITGMR
+402 TIIGIR
-409 IIMTIIPPIVAV
+409 VIMTIIPSIVALV
-421 IMYVI
+421 MYVI

-438 DELLQAIA
+438 DEILQVIGS
-446 DRKAGKDLVINK
+446 RKKVKVLNINNK
-458 EEKVSIDSIDTNLL
+458 

>member
-1 MQKLSFREKYS
+1 MQKLTSREKYS

-19 KDLACGVVYTFLMI
+19 KDLACGIVYTFLMI
-33 YFTDVVGLNPA
+33 YFTDVVGINPA

-51 IARMWDAVNDPVM
+51 MARLWDAINDPIM
-64 GMIVDNTRSK
+64 GMIVDNTRSR

-91 VLLLLFRKPDLE
+91 VLFLLFRKPDLE
-103 GVSLYA
+103 GTSLYL
-109 YYSVMYI
+109 YYSLMYI

-145 ISVIPRIFASL
+145 ISVVPRIFASL
-156 GGLSVT
+156 GGLTVT
-162 TFGLTLVNKFGNGD
+162 TFGIALVNKLGNGNQI
-176 KLKGFEYFILGI
+176 KGFEYFALGI
-188 VVIFIIS
+188 IIIFIIS
-195 TIVTCINVKEKTEV
+195 TIVTCINVKEKTQV
-209 QVNSEKINIKQAFK
+209 QVNNEKVNIKQAFN
-223 IIKQNDQ
+223 ILKQNDQ

-235 GIVLAFNFAMQL
+235 GIVLAYNLAMQL
-247 AGGVAIYYFKYV
+247 AGGAAIYYFKYV

-284 IITRKIGRQQV
+284 VVTRKIGRQQV
-295 FKVASALPILGFIT
+295 FRVATILPMFGLIT
-309 LLLSGLIAPQSILF
+309 LFISGLIAPQSILF
-323 ISISATLLN
+323 ISVSAVLLN

-368 QTLLVKS
+368 QTLLVKL
-375 ASALSGWLIGIGLSL
+375 ASALSGWLIGVGLSL

-397 EVQSE
+397 AVQSNI
-402 MTITGMR
+402 TIIGIR
-409 IIMTIIPPIVAV
+409 VIMTIIPSIVALV
-421 IMYVI
+421 MYVI

-438 DELLQAIA
+438 DEILQVIGS
-446 DRKAGKDLVINK
+446 RKKVKVLNINNK
-458 EEKVSIDSIDTNLL
+458 

>member
-1 MQKLSFREKYS
+1 MQKITSREKYS

-19 KDLACGVVYTFLMI
+19 KDLACGIVYTFLMI
-33 YFTDVVGLNPA
+33 YFTDVVGINPA

-51 IARMWDAVNDPVM
+51 MARLWDAINDPIM
-64 GMIVDNTRSK
+64 GMIVDNTRSR

-91 VLLLLFRKPDLE
+91 VLFLLFRKPDLE
-103 GVSLYA
+103 GTSLYL

-145 ISVIPRIFASL
+145 ISVVPRIFASL
-156 GGLSVT
+156 GGLTVT
-162 TFGLTLVNKFGNGD
+162 TFGIALVNKLGNGNQI
-176 KLKGFEYFILGI
+176 KGFEYFALGI
-188 VVIFIIS
+188 VIIFIIS
-195 TIVTCINVKEKTEV
+195 TIVTCINVKEKTQV
-209 QVNSEKINIKQAFK
+209 QVNNEKVNIKQAFN
-223 IIKQNDQ
+223 ILKQNDQ

-235 GIVLAFNFAMQL
+235 GIVLAYNLAMQL
-247 AGGVAIYYFKYV
+247 AGGAAIYYFKYV

-266 SVYSFFKV
+266 SLYSFFKV

-284 IITRKIGRQQV
+284 VVTRKIGRQQV
-295 FKVASALPILGFIT
+295 FRMATILPMFGLIT
-309 LLLSGLIAPQSILF
+309 LFISGLIAPQSILF
-323 ISISATLLN
+323 ISVSAVLLN

-368 QTLLVKS
+368 QTLLVKL
-375 ASALSGWLIGIGLSL
+375 ASALSGWLIGVGLSL

-397 EVQSE
+397 AVQSNI
-402 MTITGMR
+402 TIIGIR
-409 IIMTIIPPIVAV
+409 VIMTIIPSIVALV
-421 IMYVI
+421 MYVI

-438 DELLQAIA
+438 DEILQVIGS
-446 DRKAGKDLVINK
+446 RKKVKVLNINNK
-458 EEKVSIDSIDTNLL
+458 

>member
-1 MQKLSFREKYS
+1 MQKLTSREKYS

-19 KDLACGVVYTFLMI
+19 KDLACGIVYTFLMI
-33 YFTDVVGLNPA
+33 YFTDVVGINPA

-51 IARMWDAVNDPVM
+51 MARLWDAINDPIM
-64 GMIVDNTRSK
+64 GMIVDNTRSR

-91 VLLLLFRKPDLE
+91 VLFLLFRKPDLE
-103 GVSLYA
+103 GTSLYL

-145 ISVIPRIFASL
+145 ISVVPRIFASL
-156 GGLSVT
+156 GGLTVT
-162 TFGLTLVNKFGNGD
+162 TFGIALVNKLGNGNQI
-176 KLKGFEYFILGI
+176 KGFEYFALGI
-188 VVIFIIS
+188 VIIFIIS
-195 TIVTCINVKEKTEV
+195 TIVTCINVKEKTQV
-209 QVNSEKINIKQAFK
+209 QVNNEKVNIKQAFN
-223 IIKQNDQ
+223 ILKQNDQ

-235 GIVLAFNFAMQL
+235 GIVLAYNLAMQL
-247 AGGVAIYYFKYV
+247 AGGAAIYYFKYV

-266 SVYSFFKV
+266 SLYSFFKV

-284 IITRKIGRQQV
+284 VVTRKIGRQQV
-295 FKVASALPILGFIT
+295 FRMATILPMFGLIT
-309 LLLSGLIAPQSILF
+309 LFISGLIAPQSILF
-323 ISISATLLN
+323 ISVSAVLLN

-368 QTLLVKS
+368 QTLLVKL
-375 ASALSGWLIGIGLSL
+375 ASALSGWLRGVGLSL

-397 EVQSE
+397 AVQSNI
-402 MTITGMR
+402 TIIGIR
-409 IIMTIIPPIVAV
+409 VIMTIIPSIVALV
-421 IMYVI
+421 MYVI

-438 DELLQAIA
+438 DEILQVIGS
-446 DRKAGKDLVINK
+446 RKKVKVLNINNK
-458 EEKVSIDSIDTNLL
+458 

>member
-1 MQKLSFREKYS
+1 MQKLTSREKYS

-19 KDLACGVVYTFLMI
+19 KDLACGIVYTFLMI
-33 YFTDVVGLNPA
+33 YFTDVVGINPA

-51 IARMWDAVNDPVM
+51 MARLWDAINDPIM
-64 GMIVDNTRSK
+64 GMIVDNTRSR

-91 VLLLLFRKPDLE
+91 VLFLLFRKPDLE
-103 GVSLYA
+103 GTSLYL

-145 ISVIPRIFASL
+145 ISVVPRIFASL
-156 GGLSVT
+156 GGLTVT
-162 TFGLTLVNKFGNGD
+162 TFGIALVNKLGNGNQI
-176 KLKGFEYFILGI
+176 KGFEYFALGI
-188 VVIFIIS
+188 IIIFIIS
-195 TIVTCINVKEKTEV
+195 TIVTCINVKEKTQV
-209 QVNSEKINIKQAFK
+209 QVNNEKVNIKQAFN
-223 IIKQNDQ
+223 ILKQNDK

-235 GIVLAFNFAMQL
+235 GIVLAYNLAMQL
-247 AGGVAIYYFKYV
+247 AGGAAIYYFKYV

-284 IITRKIGRQQV
+284 VVTRKIGRQQV
-295 FKVASALPILGFIT
+295 FRVATILPMFGLIT
-309 LLLSGLIAPQSILF
+309 LFISGLIAPQSILF
-323 ISISATLLN
+323 ISVSAVLLN

-368 QTLLVKS
+368 QTLLVKL
-375 ASALSGWLIGIGLSL
+375 ASALSGWLIGVGLSL

-397 EVQSE
+397 AVQSNI
-402 MTITGMR
+402 TIIGIR
-409 IIMTIIPPIVAV
+409 VIMTIIPSIVALV
-421 IMYVI
+421 MYVI

-438 DELLQAIA
+438 DEILQVIGS
-446 DRKAGKDLVINK
+446 RKKVKVLDINNK
-458 EEKVSIDSIDTNLL
+458 

>member
-1 MQKLSFREKYS
+1 MQKLTSREKYS

-19 KDLACGVVYTFLMI
+19 KDLACGIVYTFLMI
-33 YFTDVVGLNPA
+33 YFTDVVGINPA

-51 IARMWDAVNDPVM
+51 MARLWDAINDPIM
-64 GMIVDNTRSK
+64 GMIVDNTRSR

-91 VLLLLFRKPDLE
+91 VLFLLFRKPDLE
-103 GVSLYA
+103 GTSLYL

-145 ISVIPRIFASL
+145 ISVVPRIFASL
-156 GGLSVT
+156 GGLTVT
-162 TFGLTLVNKFGNGD
+162 TFGIALVNKLGNGNQI
-176 KLKGFEYFILGI
+176 KGFEYFALGI
-188 VVIFIIS
+188 VIIFIIS
-195 TIVTCINVKEKTEV
+195 TIVTCINVKEKTQV
-209 QVNSEKINIKQAFK
+209 QVNNEKVNIKQAFN
-223 IIKQNDQ
+223 ILKQNDQ

-235 GIVLAFNFAMQL
+235 GIVLAYNLAMQL
-247 AGGVAIYYFKYV
+247 AGGAAIYYFKYE

-266 SVYSFFKV
+266 SLYSFFKV

-284 IITRKIGRQQV
+284 VVTRKIGRQQV
-295 FKVASALPILGFIT
+295 FRMATILPMFGLIT
-309 LLLSGLIAPQSILF
+309 LFISGLIAPQSILF
-323 ISISATLLN
+323 ISVSAVLLN

-368 QTLLVKS
+368 QTLLVKL
-375 ASALSGWLIGIGLSL
+375 ASALSGWLIGVGLSL

-397 EVQSE
+397 AVQSNI
-402 MTITGMR
+402 TIIGIR
-409 IIMTIIPPIVAV
+409 VIMTIIPSIVALV
-421 IMYVI
+421 MYVI

-438 DELLQAIA
+438 DEILQVIGS
-446 DRKAGKDLVINK
+446 RKKVKVLNINNK
-458 EEKVSIDSIDTNLL
+458 

>member
-1 MQKLSFREKYS
+1 MQKLTSREKYS

-19 KDLACGVVYTFLMI
+19 KDLACGIVYTFLMI
-33 YFTDVVGLNPA
+33 YFTDVVGINPA

-51 IARMWDAVNDPVM
+51 MARLWDAINDPIM
-64 GMIVDNTRSK
+64 GMIVDNTRSR

-91 VLLLLFRKPDLE
+91 VLFLLFRKPDLE
-103 GVSLYA
+103 GTSLYL

-145 ISVIPRIFASL
+145 ISVVPRIFASL
-156 GGLSVT
+156 GGLTVT
-162 TFGLTLVNKFGNGD
+162 TFGIALVNKLGNGNQI
-176 KLKGFEYFILGI
+176 KGFEYFALGI
-188 VVIFIIS
+188 VIIFIIS
-195 TIVTCINVKEKTEV
+195 TIVTCINVKEKTQV
-209 QVNSEKINIKQAFK
+209 QVNSEKVNIKQAFN
-223 IIKQNDQ
+223 ILKQNDQ

-235 GIVLAFNFAMQL
+235 GIVLAYNLAMQL
-247 AGGVAIYYFKYV
+247 AGGAAIYYFKYV

-266 SVYSFFKV
+266 SLYSFFKV

-284 IITRKIGRQQV
+284 VVTRKIGRQQV
-295 FKVASALPILGFIT
+295 FRVATILPMFGLIT
-309 LLLSGLIAPQSILF
+309 LFISGLIAPQSILF
-323 ISISATLLN
+323 ISVSAVLLN

-368 QTLLVKS
+368 QTLLVKL
-375 ASALSGWLIGIGLSL
+375 ASALSGWLIGVGLSL

-397 EVQSE
+397 AVQSNI
-402 MTITGMR
+402 TIIGIR
-409 IIMTIIPPIVAV
+409 VIMTIIPSIVALV
-421 IMYVI
+421 MYVI

-438 DELLQAIA
+438 DEILQVIGS
-446 DRKAGKDLVINK
+446 RKKVKVLNINNK
-458 EEKVSIDSIDTNLL
+458 

>member
-1 MQKLSFREKYS
+1 MQKLTSREKYS

-19 KDLACGVVYTFLMI
+19 KDLACGIVYTFLMI
-33 YFTDVVGLNPA
+33 YFTDVVGINPA

-51 IARMWDAVNDPVM
+51 MARLWDAINDPIM
-64 GMIVDNTRSK
+64 GMIVDNTRSR

-91 VLLLLFRKPDLE
+91 VLFLLFRKPDLE
-103 GVSLYA
+103 GTSLYL

-145 ISVIPRIFASL
+145 ISVVPRIFASL
-156 GGLSVT
+156 GGLTVT
-162 TFGLTLVNKFGNGD
+162 TFGIALVNKLGNGNQI
-176 KLKGFEYFILGI
+176 KGFEYFALGI
-188 VVIFIIS
+188 VIIFIIS
-195 TIVTCINVKEKTEV
+195 TIVTCINVKEKTQV
-209 QVNSEKINIKQAFK
+209 QVNNEKVNIKQAFN
-223 IIKQNDQ
+223 ILKQNDQ

-235 GIVLAFNFAMQL
+235 GIVLAYNLAMQL
-247 AGGVAIYYFKYV
+247 AGGAAIYYFKYV

-266 SVYSFFKV
+266 SLYSIFKV

-284 IITRKIGRQQV
+284 VVTRKIGRQQV
-295 FKVASALPILGFIT
+295 FRMATILPMFGLIT
-309 LLLSGLIAPQSILF
+309 LFISGLIAPQSILF
-323 ISISATLLN
+323 ISVSAVLLN

-368 QTLLVKS
+368 QTLLVKL
-375 ASALSGWLIGIGLSL
+375 ASALSGWLIGVGLSL

-397 EVQSE
+397 AVQSNI
-402 MTITGMR
+402 TIIGIR
-409 IIMTIIPPIVAV
+409 VIMTIIPSIVALV
-421 IMYVI
+421 MYVI

-438 DELLQAIA
+438 DEILQVIGS
-446 DRKAGKDLVINK
+446 RKKVKVLNINNK
-458 EEKVSIDSIDTNLL
+458 

>member
-1 MQKLSFREKYS
+1 MQKLTSREKYS

-19 KDLACGVVYTFLMI
+19 KDLACGIVYTFLMI
-33 YFTDVVGLNPA
+33 YFTDVVGINPA

-51 IARMWDAVNDPVM
+51 MARLWDAINDPIM
-64 GMIVDNTRSK
+64 GMNTRSR

-91 VLLLLFRKPDLE
+91 VLFLLFRKPDLE
-103 GVSLYA
+103 GTSLYL

-145 ISVIPRIFASL
+145 ISVVPRIFASL
-156 GGLSVT
+156 GGLTVT
-162 TFGLTLVNKFGNGD
+162 TFGIALVNKLGNGNQI
-176 KLKGFEYFILGI
+176 KGFEYFALGI
-188 VVIFIIS
+188 IIIFIIS
-195 TIVTCINVKEKTEV
+195 TIVTCINVKEKTQV
-209 QVNSEKINIKQAFK
+209 QVNNEKVNIKQAFN
-223 IIKQNDQ
+223 ILKQNDQ

-235 GIVLAFNFAMQL
+235 GIVLAYNLAMQL
-247 AGGVAIYYFKYV
+247 AGGAAIYYFKYV

-284 IITRKIGRQQV
+284 VVTRKIGRQQV
-295 FKVASALPILGFIT
+295 FRVATILPMFGLIT
-309 LLLSGLIAPQSILF
+309 LFISGLIAPQSILF
-323 ISISATLLN
+323 ISVSAVLLN

-368 QTLLVKS
+368 QTLLVKL
-375 ASALSGWLIGIGLSL
+375 ASALSGWLIGVGLSL

-397 EVQSE
+397 AVQSNI
-402 MTITGMR
+402 TIIGIR
-409 IIMTIIPPIVAV
+409 VIMTIIPSIVALV
-421 IMYVI
+421 MYVI

-438 DELLQAIA
+438 DEILQVIGS
-446 DRKAGKDLVINK
+446 RKKVKVLDINNK
-458 EEKVSIDSIDTNLL
+458 

>member
-1 MQKLSFREKYS
+1 MQKLTSREKYS

-19 KDLACGVVYTFLMI
+19 KDLACGIVYTFIMI
-33 YFTDVVGLNPA
+33 YFTDVVGINPA

-51 IARMWDAVNDPVM
+51 VARLWDAINDPIM

-91 VLLLLFRKPDLE
+91 ILFLLFRKPDLE
-103 GVSLYA
+103 GTSLYL

-145 ISVIPRIFASL
+145 ISVVPRIFASL
-156 GGLSVT
+156 GGLTVT
-162 TFGLTLVNKFGNGD
+162 TFGIALVNKLGNGNQI
-176 KLKGFEYFILGI
+176 KGFEYFALGI
-188 VVIFIIS
+188 IIIFIIS
-195 TIVTCINVKEKTEV
+195 TIVTCINVKEKTQV
-209 QVNSEKINIKQAFK
+209 QVNNEKVNIKQAFN
-223 IIKQNDQ
+223 ILKQNDQ

-235 GIVLAFNFAMQL
+235 GIVLAYNLAMQL
-247 AGGVAIYYFKYV
+247 AGGAAIYYFKYV

-284 IITRKIGRQQV
+284 VVTRKIGRQQV
-295 FKVASALPILGFIT
+295 FRVATILPMFGLIT
-309 LLLSGLIAPQSILF
+309 LFISGLIAPQSILF
-323 ISISATLLN
+323 ISVSAVLLN

-368 QTLLVKS
+368 QTLLVKL
-375 ASALSGWLIGIGLSL
+375 ASALSGWLIGVGLSL

-397 EVQSE
+397 AVQSNI
-402 MTITGMR
+402 TIIGIR
-409 IIMTIIPPIVAV
+409 VIMTIIPSIVALV
-421 IMYVI
+421 MYVI

-438 DELLQAIA
+438 DEILQVIGS
-446 DRKAGKDLVINK
+446 RKKVKVLNINNK
-458 EEKVSIDSIDTNLL
+458 

>member
-1 MQKLSFREKYS
+1 MQKLTSREKYS

-19 KDLACGVVYTFLMI
+19 KDLACGIVYTFLMI
-33 YFTDVVGLNPA
+33 YFTDVVGINPA

-51 IARMWDAVNDPVM
+51 MARLWDAIN
-64 GMIVDNTRSK
+64 NTRSR

-91 VLLLLFRKPDLE
+91 VLFLLFRKPDLE
-103 GVSLYA
+103 GTSLYL

-145 ISVIPRIFASL
+145 ISVVPRIFASL
-156 GGLSVT
+156 GGLTVT
-162 TFGLTLVNKFGNGD
+162 TFGIALVNKLGNGNQI
-176 KLKGFEYFILGI
+176 KGFEYFALGI
-188 VVIFIIS
+188 VIIFIIS
-195 TIVTCINVKEKTEV
+195 TIVTCINVKEKTQV
-209 QVNSEKINIKQAFK
+209 QVNNEKVNIKQAFN
-223 IIKQNDQ
+223 ILKQNDQ

-235 GIVLAFNFAMQL
+235 GIVLAYNLAMQL
-247 AGGVAIYYFKYV
+247 AGGAAIYYFKYV

-266 SVYSFFKV
+266 SLYSFFKV

-284 IITRKIGRQQV
+284 VVTRKIGRQQV
-295 FKVASALPILGFIT
+295 FRMATILPMFGLIT
-309 LLLSGLIAPQSILF
+309 LFISGLIAPQSILF
-323 ISISATLLN
+323 ISVSAVLLN

-368 QTLLVKS
+368 QTLLVKL
-375 ASALSGWLIGIGLSL
+375 ASALSGWLIGVGLSL

-397 EVQSE
+397 AVQSNI
-402 MTITGMR
+402 TIIGIR
-409 IIMTIIPPIVAV
+409 VIMTIIPSIVALV
-421 IMYVI
+421 MYVI

-438 DELLQAIA
+438 DEILQVIGS
-446 DRKAGKDLVINK
+446 RKKVKVLNINNK
-458 EEKVSIDSIDTNLL
+458 

>member
-1 MQKLSFREKYS
+1 MQKLTSREKYS

-19 KDLACGVVYTFLMI
+19 KDLACGIVYTFLMI
-33 YFTDVVGLNPA
+33 YFTDVVGINPA

-51 IARMWDAVNDPVM
+51 MARLWDAINDPIM
-64 GMIVDNTRSK
+64 GMIVDNTRSR

-91 VLLLLFRKPDLE
+91 VLFLLFRKPDLE
-103 GVSLYA
+103 GTSLYL

-145 ISVIPRIFASL
+145 ISVVPRIFASL
-156 GGLSVT
+156 GGLTVT
-162 TFGLTLVNKFGNGD
+162 TFGIALVNKLGNGNQI
-176 KLKGFEYFILGI
+176 KGFEYFALGI
-188 VVIFIIS
+188 VIIFIIS
-195 TIVTCINVKEKTEV
+195 TIVTCINVKEKTQV
-209 QVNSEKINIKQAFK
+209 QVNNEKVNINQAFN
-223 IIKQNDQ
+223 ILKQNDQ

-235 GIVLAFNFAMQL
+235 GIVLAYNLAMQL
-247 AGGVAIYYFKYV
+247 AGGAAIYYFKYV

-266 SVYSFFKV
+266 SLYSFFKV

-284 IITRKIGRQQV
+284 VVTRKIGRQQV
-295 FKVASALPILGFIT
+295 FRMATILPMFGLIT
-309 LLLSGLIAPQSILF
+309 LFISGLIAPQSILF
-323 ISISATLLN
+323 ISVSAVLLN

-368 QTLLVKS
+368 QTLLVKL
-375 ASALSGWLIGIGLSL
+375 ASALSGWLIGVGLSL

-397 EVQSE
+397 AVQSNI
-402 MTITGMR
+402 TIIGIR
-409 IIMTIIPPIVAV
+409 VIMTIIPSIVALV
-421 IMYVI
+421 MYVI

-438 DELLQAIA
+438 DEILQVIGS
-446 DRKAGKDLVINK
+446 RKKVKVLNINNK
-458 EEKVSIDSIDTNLL
+458 

>member
-1 MQKLSFREKYS
+1 MQKLTSREKYS

-19 KDLACGVVYTFLMI
+19 KDLACGIVYTFLMI
-33 YFTDVVGLNPA
+33 YFTDVVGINPA

-51 IARMWDAVNDPVM
+51 MARLWDAINDPIM
-64 GMIVDNTRSK
+64 GMIVDNTRSR

-91 VLLLLFRKPDLE
+91 VLFLLFRKPDLE
-103 GVSLYA
+103 GTSLYL

-145 ISVIPRIFASL
+145 ISVVPRIFASL
-156 GGLSVT
+156 GGLTVT
-162 TFGLTLVNKFGNGD
+162 TFGIALVNKLGNGNQI
-176 KLKGFEYFILGI
+176 KGFEYFALGI
-188 VVIFIIS
+188 VIIFIIS
-195 TIVTCINVKEKTEV
+195 TIVTCINVKEKTQV
-209 QVNSEKINIKQAFK
+209 QVNNEKVNIKQAFN
-223 IIKQNDQ
+223 ILKQNDQ

-235 GIVLAFNFAMQL
+235 GIVLAYNLAMQV
-247 AGGVAIYYFKYV
+247 AGGAAIYYFKYV

-266 SVYSFFKV
+266 SLYSFFKV

-284 IITRKIGRQQV
+284 VVTRKIGRQQV
-295 FKVASALPILGFIT
+295 FRMATILPMFGLIT
-309 LLLSGLIAPQSILF
+309 LFISGLIAPQSILF
-323 ISISATLLN
+323 ISVSAVLLN

-368 QTLLVKS
+368 QTLLVKL
-375 ASALSGWLIGIGLSL
+375 ASALSGWLIGVGLSL

-397 EVQSE
+397 AVQSNI
-402 MTITGMR
+402 TIIGIR
-409 IIMTIIPPIVAV
+409 VIMTIIPSIVALV
-421 IMYVI
+421 MYVI

-438 DELLQAIA
+438 DEILQVIGS
-446 DRKAGKDLVINK
+446 RKKVKVLNINNK
-458 EEKVSIDSIDTNLL
+458 

>member
-1 MQKLSFREKYS
+1 MQKLTSREKYS

-19 KDLACGVVYTFLMI
+19 KDLACGIVYTFLMI
-33 YFTDVVGLNPA
+33 YFTDVVGINPA

-51 IARMWDAVNDPVM
+51 MARLWDAINDPIM
-64 GMIVDNTRSK
+64 GMIVDNTRSR
-74 FGKFRPWIF
+74 FGKFSPWIF

-91 VLLLLFRKPDLE
+91 VLFLLFRKPDLE
-103 GVSLYA
+103 GTSLYL

-145 ISVIPRIFASL
+145 ISVVPRIFASL
-156 GGLSVT
+156 GGLTVT
-162 TFGLTLVNKFGNGD
+162 TFGIALVNKLGNGNQI
-176 KLKGFEYFILGI
+176 KGFEYFALGI
-188 VVIFIIS
+188 VIIFIIS
-195 TIVTCINVKEKTEV
+195 TIVTCINVKEKTQV
-209 QVNSEKINIKQAFK
+209 QVNNEKVNIKQAFN
-223 IIKQNDQ
+223 ILKQNDQ

-235 GIVLAFNFAMQL
+235 GIVLAYNLAMQL
-247 AGGVAIYYFKYV
+247 AGGAAIYYFKYV

-266 SVYSFFKV
+266 SLYSFFKV

-284 IITRKIGRQQV
+284 VVTRKIGRQQV
-295 FKVASALPILGFIT
+295 FRMATILPMFGLIT
-309 LLLSGLIAPQSILF
+309 LFISGLIAPQSILF
-323 ISISATLLN
+323 ISVSAVLLN

-368 QTLLVKS
+368 QTLLVKL
-375 ASALSGWLIGIGLSL
+375 ASALSGWLIGVGLSL

-397 EVQSE
+397 AVQSNI
-402 MTITGMR
+402 TIIGIR
-409 IIMTIIPPIVAV
+409 VIMTIIPSIVALV
-421 IMYVI
+421 MYVI

-438 DELLQAIA
+438 DEILQ
-446 DRKAGKDLVINK
+446 VI
-458 EEKVSIDSIDTNLL
+458 